1 LSPAVKP
8 SPLEEWAQDISWAY
22 TCGMFV
28 KKAIATAIVVLRF
41 VYDQY
46 GQPSSLDIAARVL
59 SSFSSLVLVD
69 VLDGLAKEESRLR
82 SKPVRQGIVSKM
94 LGIFG

>member
-1 LSPAVKP
+1 
-8 SPLEEWAQDISWAY
+8 
-22 TCGMFV
+22 MFV
-28 KKAIATAIVVLRF
+28 KKAIATVIVVLRF
-41 VYDQY
+41 VYDKY
-46 GQPSSLDIAARVL
+46 GQSTSLDIAARVL

-82 SKPVRQGIVSKM
+82 SKPVRQGIMSKM